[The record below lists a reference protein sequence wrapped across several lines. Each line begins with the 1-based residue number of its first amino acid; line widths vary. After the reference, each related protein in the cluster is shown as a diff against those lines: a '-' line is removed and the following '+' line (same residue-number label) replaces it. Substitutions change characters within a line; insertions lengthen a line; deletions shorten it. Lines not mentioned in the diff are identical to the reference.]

1 LPKLRG
7 IDSTVLG
14 ITLAI
19 TLMFLAFGI
28 LAPENF
34 DKVGSQALKYLT
46 TNFGW
51 LFLLTVFSFVIF
63 VILLAFS
70 SFGQI
75 KLGRDDEKPEYSTFS
90 WFAMLFS
97 AGMGIGLIFWS
108 VAEPITHFMSPPV
121 AVNGNGEA
129 ASVAMR
135 YVFFHWGLHPWA
147 IYSVV
152 GLSLAYFSFRH
163 NTPALISSTLRPVLG
178 NKVNGFFGKTV
189 DILAVLATLFGVATS
204 LGLGTLQLNS
214 GLNYLFGIKQ
224 SIEVNILIIVVITI
238 LFTLSTLTGIK
249 KGIKFLSN
257 TNVVLAILLMVFIAS
272 VGPTRFILDLFT
284 NTLGDYFQNV
294 IGMSLWTDP
303 VEQKGWVRGWTIF
316 YWAWWIA
323 WAPFV
328 GGFIAR
334 ISRGRT
340 IKEFILGVLLAPTL
354 FSFIW
359 MSVFGGAALNFEITN
374 PGGISTAVSKDMASA
389 LFVTLGHY
397 PLTTLL
403 SGLALIL
410 ITVFF
415 ITSADSATFV
425 ISMLVSKGDLE
436 PGNKIKIMWGVIQG
450 GIAIIL
456 LVSGGLIALQTASIV
471 AAFPFMLVMIL
482 MAYSLVKA
490 LRQEKIKGNLQ
501 KTYNNN

>member
-1 LPKLRG
+1 MLKLRG
-7 IDSTVLG
+7 IDSKVLG
-14 ITLAI
+14 VSLAI

-28 LAPENF
+28 LAPVTF
-34 DKVGSQALKYLT
+34 DKVGSQALEYLT

-51 LFLLTVFSFVIF
+51 LFLLSVFGFVIF

-70 SFGQI
+70 PLGQI

-97 AGMGIGLIFWS
+97 AGMGIGLVFWS

-121 AVNGNGEA
+121 SVDGSAEA

-135 YVFFHWGLHPWA
+135 SVFFHWGLHPWA
-147 IYSVV
+147 IYSVA

-163 NTPALISSTLRPVLG
+163 NAPALISSTLRPIFG
-178 NKVNGFFGKTV
+178 SKVDGFFGKTV

-214 GLNYLFGIKQ
+214 GLGYLFGLEQ
-224 SIEVNILIIVVITI
+224 SNQVNIIIIVVITI
-238 LFTLSTLTGIK
+238 LFTISALTGIE

-257 TNVVLAILLMVFIAS
+257 TNIVLAILLMIFIATL
-272 VGPTRFILDLFT
+272 GPTGYILNLFT
-284 NTLGDYFQNV
+284 STMGDYFQNV

-303 VEQKGWVRGWTIF
+303 IEQKGWVSGWTIF

-340 IKEFILGVLLAPTL
+340 IREFILGVLLAPTL

-359 MSVFGGAALNFEITN
+359 MSVFGGAALNFEINN

-389 LFVTLGHY
+389 LFVAFENY
-397 PLTTLL
+397 PLTDLL

-425 ISMLVSKGDLE
+425 ISMLVSRGSLE
-436 PGNKIKIMWGVIQG
+436 PGNKVKVMWGVIQG

-456 LVSGGLIALQTASIV
+456 LVSGGLMALQTASIV

-490 LRQEKIKGNLQ
+490 LGQEKIKNDNLQ
-501 KTYNNN
+501 